1 MIVVERKRIEGNK
14 VRLSYNF
21 VPKFSIPDL
30 SSFNLTNAAQKLAL
44 EELAE
49 LYKTSDGSMDKAYDY
64 KLQNVRRG
72 VNTDW
77 IHAPLRVPFSHTH
90 SLALSARG
98 QNVDYRGDRQF
109 LGRLRRKKGDTAANT
124 GWDSTSATTCVTN

>member
-77 IHAPLRVPFSHTH
+77 IHAPLRVQPHA
-90 SLALSARG
+90 LAGPERPRPERGLS
-98 QNVDYRGDRQF
+98 GDRQF
-109 LGRLRRKKGDTAANT
+109 LGRLRRNERRQPPQIRAGIPHRLPPA
-124 GWDSTSATTCVTN
+124 